1 MATFTEATIQQGT
14 YEVRKWTA
22 DFTSDLPTGGT
33 VTAGTAYHT
42 PPYGSATTPT
52 VAFTDNSVIAQLSSL
67 TALGTHYLD
76 IVATYSNGEKSQVRI
91 GFPVGYS
98 STAARETMI
107 ELITELR
114 GMTEAGINE
123 YAIAGVNYW
132 NDAQLQK
139 VLDKHRDDFIYEAL
153 EPEPVVGAG
162 GTSLYYTYELDGREN
177 IEQTIGG
184 TARFYL
190 QDGTGTNV
198 GTANYSVDYLRGYV
212 TFNQDQRGTTY
223 FATGF
228 NYDLNAAAADVWKRK
243 ASHHHSA
250 FSFSTDNHSI
260 QREQV
265 YKHCIEMAEMYESM
279 GQDSVTTLQITRSDT
294 DAD

>member
-1 MATFTEATIQQGT
+1 MATFTEATIQQGS
-14 YEVRKWTA
+14 YEIRKWTA
-22 DFTSDLPTGGT
+22 DFTADIPTGGT
-33 VTAGTAYHT
+33 VTAGEAYHI
-42 PPYGSATTPT
+42 PPYGSAATPSVT
-52 VAFTDNSVIAQLSSL
+52 FTDTTVTAQLSSL
-67 TALGTHYLD
+67 SIQGTHYLD
-76 IVATYSNGEKSQVRI
+76 IVATYSNGEKSQIRI
-91 GFPVGYS
+91 GFTVGYP
-98 STAARETMI
+98 STAARQTMS
-107 ELITELR
+107 ELIAELR
-114 GMTEAGINE
+114 GMTEAGIND
-123 YAIAGVNYW
+123 YSIAGVNYW

-153 EPEPVVGAG
+153 EPEPVVGVG
-162 GTSLYYTYELDGREN
+162 GTSLYYTYELHNREYL
-177 IEQTIGG
+177 EQTDGG

-190 QDGTGTNV
+190 QDGTGANV

-228 NYDLNAAAADVWKRK
+228 NYDINSAAADIWRRK

-250 FSFSTDNHSI
+250 FSFSTDNHSV

-279 GQDSVTTLQITRSDT
+279 SEESVTTLQITRSDT